1 MQLWGASGLG
11 ANIHLKLIAHLRVGA
26 VGRAGG
32 EFNDAFCAAIT
43 ATRAP
48 GAQGVI
54 DAYNSI
60 FFVEIDYVN
69 GDGHEH
75 AVDAAAG
82 INEQSVAVGQFFA
95 TDQPDEASPE
105 GVGDGADGD
114 EVGLCSWVI
123 DV

>member
-1 MQLWGASGLG
+1 MELRLNNDSE
-11 ANIHLKLIAHLRVGA
+11 LIAYLGVAA
-26 VGRAGG
+26 VGNAGRKF
-32 EFNDAFCAAIT
+32 EHAFGT
-43 ATRAP
+43 AMTPPRAP
-48 GAQGVI
+48 RRYGVV
-54 DAYNSI
+54 DANNTV
-60 FFVEIDYVN
+60 FFVEVDDIN

-75 AVDAAAG
+75 AMDAAAG

-123 DV
+123 NV